1 MAQWPD
7 PHSLTCPSN
16 AAQLKLKALFPE
28 VHYFLVSLPA
38 PGAALFSLEEFDSI
52 ACCKILLIFY
62 LPTSIVRRTQR
73 GVGTPFESVL
83 W

>member
-1 MAQWPD
+1 MPFLDMAIHMWALGLLVAQWPD

-38 PGAALFSLEEFDSI
+38 WSSTVLFG
-52 ACCKILLIFY
+52 
-62 LPTSIVRRTQR
+62 
-73 GVGTPFESVL
+73 GV
-83 W
+83 